1 MKIEFQGA
9 ARTVTGSKH
18 ILHIN
23 GKKILLDCGLFQGK
37 RKEAEIRN
45 RQFPFSP
52 SDISAM
58 ILSHAHIDHSGNI
71 PNLVKFGY
79 SGRIYT
85 TPATVDL
92 LKEML
97 LDSGHIQERDV
108 EYVNKKHKK
117 KGLPEVEPLY
127 TVDDAESSLDA
138 LEPLPYKKVLNMDNF
153 SFSLYDAGHIL
164 GSAQVLIES
173 EGKRILFTGD
183 LGRDELPIIRN
194 PEKISDIDILIM
206 ESTYGNRLHK
216 DIENAR
222 KDFQEIVNKVYKRKG
237 KIIVPAFSVG
247 RTQEIVY
254 TLDILSRENK
264 IPRIPIYVDSPLS
277 VNVTEVFSKH
287 PECFDKEALEEFR
300 KDGNKFGFG
309 EIKYIKDTQDSIALN
324 HRNDPMIIISAS
336 GMCEHGRILHHL
348 KNNIG
353 NPRNAILIVG
363 YQAENTLGRKLVE
376 KEEVVR
382 IFGEEYKRRAEV
394 FVLNEFSAHAD
405 RSGLLNKVEET
416 KPKKVFLVHGEP
428 TQMDPLAQEIK
439 NRGYEVYTPEPG
451 EIHTL

>member
-23 GKKILLDCGLFQGK
+23 GKNILLDCGLFQGR
-37 RKEAEIRN
+37 RKEAEDKNRN
-45 RQFPFSP
+45 FPFVP
-52 SDISAM
+52 SSVSTM
-58 ILSHAHIDHSGNI
+58 LLSHAHIDHSGNI
-71 PNLVKFGY
+71 PNLVRYGY
-79 SGRIYT
+79 SGKIYT

-108 EYVNKKHKK
+108 EYINKKHKK

-127 TVDDAESSLDA
+127 TVKDAEKSLDVFI
-138 LEPLPYKKVLNMDNF
+138 PFPYHKTLNLDNINF
-153 SFSLYDAGHIL
+153 TFYDAGHIL
-164 GSAQVLIES
+164 GSAQILIEAG
-173 EGKRILFTGD
+173 GKRILFTGD

-194 PEKISDIDILIM
+194 PEKIPDIDVLIM

-222 KDFQEIVNKVYKRKG
+222 KDFKEIVNKVFQRKG
-237 KIIVPAFSVG
+237 KIVVPAFSVG

-254 TLDILSRENK
+254 TLDILYRENK

-300 KDGNKFGFG
+300 KDGNRFGFG
-309 EIKYIKDTQDSIALN
+309 EIKYIRDTQDSIALN
-324 HRNDPMIIISAS
+324 KRTDPMVIISAS

-353 NPRNAILIVG
+353 NPKNAILIVG
-363 YQAENTLGRKLVE
+363 YQAENTLGRRLVE
-376 KEEVVR
+376 KQRVVR

-405 RSGLLNKVEET
+405 RNGLLEKVKET
-416 KPKKVFLVHGEP
+416 RPKKVFLVHGEP
-428 TQMDPLAQEIK
+428 LQMDPLAQEIK
-439 NRGYEVYTPEPG
+439 GMGYNVYTPEPG
-451 EIHTL
+451 EIYDI